1 MNAVNL
7 REKDLDNALLRL
19 GQFQNALKDF
29 LSWLNKLERQ
39 LDNINT
45 DFADVSI
52 LEQEKLKL
60 KALLQDIKQHERSVE
75 TLNNAGKQLIEVKT
89 GSEDARSTTN
99 ILNDLNDRWEQLNE
113 EAERKRKTLDIV
125 LEDAIYLHNELV
137 SLISWINDM
146 DQQISANKPLGGL
159 PETARKQ
166 LADFMKLYEEIESTI
181 PKVEQT
187 TRNVE
192 DRLIGTVEQL
202 TKEFRHNLKTLRSK
216 WENLLARANE
226 RKIKLDVALK
236 DAIEFDQALQAF
248 LNWLN
253 SAEERLDKFAPVS
266 RLIDILMEQI
276 DEHKQFQDEVAGNR
290 DQLMILD
297 KKATQIQYFCEKGDV
312 ATIAKSL
319 NLASA
324 KWDKVVNRTSER
336 SRQLGKFFNSEL
348 LNQNRFLLTDNNS
361 FQMDDDELT
370 TIFGPNQMPH
380 SRRLASSST
389 TMTRS

>member
-1 MNAVNL
+1 MIIIKNLDSRCQCFKPFLSQLQEVNRRWNDLLNAVNL

-29 LSWLNKLERQ
+29 LNWLNKLERQ

-75 TLNNAGKQLIEVKT
+75 TLNNAGKQLIEVKS

-99 ILNDLNDRWEQLNE
+99 ILNDLNDRWDQLNE

-166 LADFMKLYEEIESTI
+166 LADFLKLYEEIESNI

-187 TRNVE
+187 IRNVE

-202 TKEFRHNLKTLRSK
+202 TKEFRHNLKTLKSK
-216 WENLLARANE
+216 WDSLLSRANE
-226 RKIKLDVALK
+226 RKSKLELAL
-236 DAIEFDQALQAF
+236 AEALEFDQALQAF
-248 LNWLN
+248 LKWLN
-253 SAEERLDKFAPVS
+253 SAEERLDNFAPVS
-266 RLIDILMEQI
+266 RLIDTLLEQI
-276 DEHKQFQDEVAGNR
+276 DDHRKFQDEVAENR
-290 DQLMILD
+290 EQLMNLE
-297 KKATQIQYFCEKGDV
+297 KKASQIKYFCDKGDAANITKSINT
-312 ATIAKSL
+312 ATV
-319 NLASA
+319 
-324 KWDKVVNRTSER
+324 KWEKVVNRTSER
-336 SRQLGKFFNSEL
+336 SRQLGKLKF
-348 LNQNRFLLTDNNS
+348 
-361 FQMDDDELT
+361 
-370 TIFGPNQMPH
+370 
-380 SRRLASSST
+380 
-389 TMTRS
+389 

>member
-1 MNAVNL
+1 MTISDFFKLFFWFSLLQEVNRRWNDLLNAVNL

-75 TLNNAGKQLIEVKT
+75 TLNNAGKQLIEVKS

-99 ILNDLNDRWEQLNE
+99 ILNDLNDRWDQLNE

-166 LADFMKLYEEIESTI
+166 LADFMKLYEEIESNI

-187 TRNVE
+187 IRNVE

-202 TKEFRHNLKTLRSK
+202 TKEFRHNLKTLKSK
-216 WENLLARANE
+216 WDSLLSRANE
-226 RKIKLDVALK
+226 RKSKLELALK
-236 DAIEFDQALQAF
+236 EAVEFDQAIQAF
-248 LNWLN
+248 LKWLN
-253 SAEERLDKFAPVS
+253 SAEERLENFAPVS
-266 RLIDILMEQI
+266 RLIDTLLEQI
-276 DEHKQFQDEVAGNR
+276 EDHRKFQEEVAENR
-290 DQLMILD
+290 DQLVNLER
-297 KKATQIQYFCEKGDV
+297 KASQIKYFCEKGDAAAISKLLDA
-312 ATIAKSL
+312 ATV
-319 NLASA
+319 
-324 KWDKVVNRTSER
+324 KWKKVVNQTSER
-336 SRQLGKFFNSEL
+336 ARQLGEI
-348 LNQNRFLLTDNNS
+348 RFLIL
-361 FQMDDDELT
+361 LIT
-370 TIFGPNQMPH
+370 TI
-380 SRRLASSST
+380 
-389 TMTRS
+389 TRKLTYFRSIP

>member
-29 LSWLNKLERQ
+29 LNWLNKLERQ
-39 LDNINT
+39 LGNINT

-75 TLNNAGKQLIEVKT
+75 TLNNAGKQLIEVKS

-99 ILNDLNDRWEQLNE
+99 ILADLNDRWDQLNE

-166 LADFMKLYEEIESTI
+166 LADFMKLYEEIESNI

-187 TRNVE
+187 IRNVE
-192 DRLIGTVEQL
+192 DRLVGTVEQL
-202 TKEFRHNLKTLRSK
+202 TKEFRHNLKTLKSK
-216 WENLLARANE
+216 WDSLLSRANE
-226 RKIKLDVALK
+226 RKSKLELALK
-236 DAIEFDQALQAF
+236 EALEFDQALQAF
-248 LNWLN
+248 LQWLN
-253 SAEERLDKFAPVS
+253 SAEERLDSFAPVS
-266 RLIDILMEQI
+266 RLIDTLLEQI
-276 DEHKQFQDEVAGNR
+276 EDHRKFQDEVAENR
-290 DQLMILD
+290 DQLMNLE
-297 KKATQIQYFCEKGDV
+297 KRSTQIKYFCEKSDA
-312 ATIAKSL
+312 ATISKL
-319 NLASA
+319 VDTASA
-324 KWDKVVNRTSER
+324 KWQKLVARTSER
-336 SRQLGKFFNSEL
+336 SRQLGKIL
-348 LNQNRFLLTDNNS
+348 
-361 FQMDDDELT
+361 
-370 TIFGPNQMPH
+370 
-380 SRRLASSST
+380 
-389 TMTRS
+389 

>member
-1 MNAVNL
+1 MNL

-216 WENLLARANE
+216 WESLLARANE
-226 RKIKLDVALK
+226 RKTKLEMALK
-236 DAIEFDQALQAF
+236 DALDFDQALQAF

-253 SAEERLDKFAPVS
+253 SAEERLDNFAPVS
-266 RLIDILMEQI
+266 RLIDTLLEQI
-276 DEHKQFQDEVAGNR
+276 DEHKKFQDEVASNR

-319 NLASA
+319 NTASA

-336 SRQLGKFFNSEL
+336 SRQLGKFPNHFLICNSY
-348 LNQNRFLLTDNNS
+348 
-361 FQMDDDELT
+361 
-370 TIFGPNQMPH
+370 GY
-380 SRRLASSST
+380 
-389 TMTRS
+389 